1 MSKELKE
8 LHDCLSHEIETMRRT
23 GRSNIFHVLW
33 YYETEDAS
41 DEVLD
46 LCQAARKAHDAA
58 FLEWQKAHPA
68 EWAAANV
75 FTSAI
80 GDARVSKLKA
90 LCGLPD
96 EPVKQEQQRKIKNIE
111 MSKFRGNN
119 EQGK

>member
-33 YYETEDAS
+33 DYETEDAS

-68 EWAAANV
+68 EWAAVMKKADED
-75 FTSAI
+75 TAARLAADDYGAAI
-80 GDARVSKLKA
+80 DAA
-90 LCGLPD
+90 YD
-96 EPVKQEQQRKIKNIE
+96 EP
-111 MSKFRGNN
+111 F
-119 EQGK
+119 

>member
-33 YYETEDAS
+33 DYETEDAS

-68 EWAAANV
+68 EWAAVPKKADEA
-75 FTSAI
+75 TA
-80 GDARVSKLKA
+80 ARIA
-90 LCGLPD
+90 ADDYGAYD
-96 EPVKQEQQRKIKNIE
+96 EP
-111 MSKFRGNN
+111 F
-119 EQGK
+119 